1 MTDANLPID
10 LESIPE
16 AEAGRHANNLELF
29 LDLVFVFAITQ
40 ITGMFAHHMTW
51 QGALESI
58 LMGWLAWWL
67 WTAFTWA
74 GTTIDLD
81 GQPGT
86 RVFVLGMIPALLL
99 VVSVLPH
106 ALTTQGP
113 WFAVAYAVVQLWV
126 LALQGSVAW
135 GAEKARLAFLKY
147 APGAA
152 IGPIVLVIGG
162 FMAPTIRVWV
172 WALVALITIYSS
184 IAAGEGDGEW
194 DLDPVHFAE
203 RHSLFVII
211 SLGEVLVAIGANV
224 AATAGDSGLD
234 HATLGALAVATAGAG
249 TLWWCYFAYVPRVT
263 ELALHEA
270 SKRDRGSVAR
280 DVFSFGHFPL
290 ILGII
295 GYAVVAK
302 HVVQHPGGHIE
313 LADRAVLA
321 ASVLLFVGGLLAF
334 QWRIGRRLA
343 RERLIAIA
351 VVVALA
357 ALGGPLPGMLVLAAV
372 VSVLAV
378 MSIVTWRSF
387 MRTEYGRRLFG

>member
-16 AEAGRHANNLELF
+16 AEAGRHASNLELF

-135 GAEKARLAFLKY
+135 GAEKTRLAFLKY

-152 IGPIVLVIGG
+152 ISPIVLVIGG
-162 FMAPTIRVWV
+162 FLPPSIRIWV
-172 WALVALITIYSS
+172 WALVAVINIVSS
-184 IAAGEGDGEW
+184 LAAGKSEGQW
-194 DLDPVHFAE
+194 DIDPVHFAE

-224 AATAGDSGLD
+224 ATAAGETGMDP
-234 HATLGALAVATAGAG
+234 ATLAALVVATLGAG

-270 SKRDRGSVAR
+270 APQDRGAVAR
-280 DVFSFGHFPL
+280 DVFTFGHFPI

-302 HVVQHPGGHIE
+302 HLVQHPGGHME
-313 LADRAVLA
+313 TTDRVVLTA
-321 ASVLLFVGGLLAF
+321 GVLLFVGGLLGL

-343 RERLIAIA
+343 RERLVAIA
-351 VVVALA
+351 VVAALC
-357 ALGGPLPGMLVLAAV
+357 ALGGVVPGLALLALVV
-372 VSVLAV
+372 VILAV
-378 MSIVTWRSF
+378 MSLVTWRSF
-387 MRTEYGRRLFG
+387 MRTEYGRRLFA